1 MFETLNRLNNTIDPL
16 LVVYVGAGLFALT
29 FLALA
34 MFESRRRNKERQK
47 RAHS

>member
-34 MFESRRRNKERQK
+34 MIENRRLDKERQK
-47 RAHS
+47 HVHS